1 MKELVRLR
9 MRPSRNKKSFRYMLD
24 YVYQSGKRRQI
35 SLGHAD
41 KRRAERQ
48 QYEKELEL
56 RMHIAE
62 PISMRLTNFF
72 QDSLVRTKGQV
83 RATTL
88 NDRARTMRDF
98 TACVGD
104 IDVQDVCYEHGERF
118 IQYCLAQNLTA
129 GTTTKK
135 VKQLK
140 RVFQLAEDRGQ
151 LDRHP
156 LRKLKPPKVSKQKIR
171 VYTDQECRS
180 LCRFA
185 RQYKEKGSP
194 IKWELLIRMGL
205 GTGMRRGELLNT
217 TWRDIDFARMTVD
230 VSPKKDR
237 EGTWEWHIKDTEQ
250 RTLPLT
256 AELVRWLVEHQMSQS
271 EGCPYIFVPMA
282 RYERIQAYRRAGQW
296 DVEKGRSPLSK
307 FCHHF
312 NKIRDLARI
321 RTGTFHDLRRT
332 CLSNWIV
339 QGLSLHEVKELAGHT
354 SSETTERFY
363 LAVRKDVL
371 DRARTASA
379 ALRKGQFV
387 ARLLRA
393 SSKSSEEAKSPVCK
407 YHA

>member
-24 YVYQSGKRRQI
+24 YRDQSGKRRQI

-48 QYEKELEL
+48 RYEKELEL

-62 PISMRLTNFF
+62 PISMRLTDFF
-72 QDSLVRTKGQV
+72 QDSLIRTKGQV

-88 NDRARTMRDF
+88 KDRAKTMRDF
-98 TACVGD
+98 IACVGD
-104 IDVQDVCYEHGERF
+104 VDVQDVCYEHGERF
-118 IQYCLAQNLTA
+118 IQYCLTHHLTA

-140 RVFQLAEDRGQ
+140 RVFQLAEDRRQ

-156 LRKLKPPKVSKQKIR
+156 LRKLKPPKAPRRKIR

-180 LCRFA
+180 LCRLA
-185 RQYKEKGSP
+185 REYEEKGSP
-194 IKWELLIRMGL
+194 IKWELLIRMCL

-237 EGTWEWHIKDTEQ
+237 EDTWEWHIKDTER

-256 AELVRWLVEHQMSQS
+256 AELVRRLVEHQML
-271 EGCPYIFVPMA
+271 Y
-282 RYERIQAYRRAGQW
+282 
-296 DVEKGRSPLSK
+296 
-307 FCHHF
+307 
-312 NKIRDLARI
+312 
-321 RTGTFHDLRRT
+321 RTGLFG
-332 CLSNWIV
+332 N
-339 QGLSLHEVKELAGHT
+339 
-354 SSETTERFY
+354 
-363 LAVRKDVL
+363 
-371 DRARTASA
+371 
-379 ALRKGQFV
+379 FV
-387 ARLLRA
+387 
-393 SSKSSEEAKSPVCK
+393 S
-407 YHA
+407 